1 MKGQVRGLALELLR
15 QDCVDHLDIASSY
28 LETNDMQKHK
38 EAQQEAVEICKLYD
52 NALHKE
58 SK

>member
-15 QDCVDHLDIASSY
+15 QDCVDQLDIANSY
-28 LETNDMQKHK
+28 LENNDMQKHK
-38 EAQQEAVEICKLYD
+38 EAQQEAVELCKLYD

-58 SK
+58 